1 MEKIIRSPLFTI
13 GAPLAICGLGIGLND
28 LLRQGVFSYLALGL
42 LVPGLAFMLIGWLRV
57 RK

>member
-1 MEKIIRSPLFTI
+1 MEKVFRSPMFIT
-13 GAPLAICGLGIGLND
+13 GVPLTICGLGIGLND
-28 LLRQGVFSYLALGL
+28 LLRVATFSYLALGL